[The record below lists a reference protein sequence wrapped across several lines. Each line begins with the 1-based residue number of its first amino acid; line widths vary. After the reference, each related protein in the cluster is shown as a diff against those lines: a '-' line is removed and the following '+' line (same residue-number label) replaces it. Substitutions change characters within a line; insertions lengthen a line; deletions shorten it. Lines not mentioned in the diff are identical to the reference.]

1 MKGLTYTLEAMIAA
15 FLILSA
21 LVTVYAYSS
30 PKESFDAATIR
41 DKGFFCIKYMDSIGL
56 LRNYALQ
63 NNTAGIRSYVRD
75 CLPRTLNF
83 SVSFCPAC
91 APDVPGNRT
100 IVSVNYILAGED
112 ARLQPTSANLFLW
125 SIV

>member
-1 MKGLTYTLEAMIAA
+1 MKGLAYTLEAMIAA
-15 FLILSA
+15 LLILSA

-30 PKESFDAATIR
+30 PKENFDAATIR
-41 DKGFFCIKYMDSIGL
+41 DKGYFCIKYLDSGGL

-63 NNTAGIRSYVRD
+63 NDTAGIRSYMRD
-75 CLPRTLNF
+75 CLPRSLNF

-100 IVSVNYILAGED
+100 IVSVNYIVAGED
-112 ARLQPTSANLFLW
+112 SRFQPTNANLLLW
-125 SIV
+125 SLV